1 MVQLSLIKRFYTFY
15 KFGGLL
21 YVFNKTLVFVYSK
34 FINLVAVIFFSTNSK
49 QYWDF
54 RLKYAWSF
62 VSGPFQTLLFATS
75 AFANSKIK
83 DLKINSVL
91 DYGCGT
97 GDSSIIFKIFFE
109 KAKIYLYDLSDLGA
123 KSGLVK
129 YSRFIDVH
137 PIKKNIKYDL
147 VYSSN
152 VIEHVSEVKIILD
165 SMIKFT
171 RKYILIQ
178 CPWNE
183 IHPLNSK
190 KISPKNPH
198 GEHVHTIDIQFLKKN
213 LFINKNFL
221 WTYKVG
227 IVPMAWQGGKQ
238 VFILGVK
245 KDK

>member
-1 MVQLSLIKRFYTFY
+1 M
-15 KFGGLL
+15 
-21 YVFNKTLVFVYSK
+21 NKTLVFVYSK
-34 FINLVAVIFFSTNSK
+34 FVNLVAAFFFKTNSK
-49 QYWDF
+49 KYWDF

-75 AFANSKIK
+75 AFAYSKIK

-109 KAKIYLYDLSDLGA
+109 KAKIYLHDLSDLGV

-129 YSRFIDVH
+129 YSRFIDVL

-165 SMIKFT
+165 SMIKLT
-171 RKYILIQ
+171 KKYILIQ

-183 IHPLNSK
+183 FNPFNSK

-198 GEHVHTIDIQFLKKN
+198 GEHVHTIDTKFLKKN
-213 LFINKNFL
+213 LFIYKKFL

-227 IVPMAWQGGKQ
+227 IVPMAWHGGKQ
-238 VFILGVK
+238 VYILGVK
-245 KDK
+245 KNQ

>member
-1 MVQLSLIKRFYTFY
+1 MSLIKRFYTFY
-15 KFGGLL
+15 KFGGLS

-34 FINLVAVIFFSTNSK
+34 FINLVAAIFFSTNSK
-49 QYWDF
+49 QYWNF
-54 RLKYAWSF
+54 RLKYAWTF

-109 KAKIYLYDLSDLGA
+109 KAKIYLYDLSDSGA

-129 YSRFIDVH
+129 YSRFIDVYSY
-137 PIKKNIKYDL
+137 KKKIKYDL

-152 VIEHVSEVKIILD
+152 VIEHVSDVKIILE
-165 SMIKFT
+165 SMIKLT
-171 RKYILIQ
+171 KKYILIQ
-178 CPWNE
+178 CPWKE
-183 IHPLNSK
+183 FHPLNYK

-213 LFINKNFL
+213 LFIYKNFL
-221 WTYKVG
+221 WSYKVG

-238 VFILGVK
+238 LFILGVK